1 MTTARI
7 LLSNLKTRSKTSK
20 INTPKMSGKMNQR
33 MTKMTTMITKM
44 ARTTLKL
51 MSGVGKWLKA
61 TTPTMV
67 GTALS
72 RGEAF
77 TELSTKAAIMH
88 ELSIGTSLQ
97 AQAHNAKDDRSDWRG
112 SLSLSLF
119 YSATELTQV
128 EPDEDGDLIYFS
140 KASIS
145 PRDYIH
151 VLS

>member
-1 MTTARI
+1 
-7 LLSNLKTRSKTSK
+7 
-20 INTPKMSGKMNQR
+20 
-33 MTKMTTMITKM
+33 
-44 ARTTLKL
+44 
-51 MSGVGKWLKA
+51 
-61 TTPTMV
+61 MV